1 LKEKLLGEQI
11 DYKRRAPSSPSTQ
24 IYNQLELMLY
34 NYPTLELLVLF
45 SLSNPNPTN
54 TKYN

>member
-1 LKEKLLGEQI
+1 LTTKEELPLL
-11 DYKRRAPSSPSTQ
+11 ALSPSTQ